1 MSNQPEKYQ
10 IETKI
15 SSRADFQEIIN
26 TNPGVIIIKLG
37 AEWCGPCKTIKA
49 PVSQMMQYIVSDKIR
64 CFIIDVDESIEL
76 YGLLKQKKM
85 VNGIPAILAYY
96 QENKS
101 YIPDDIVIG
110 ADLNQIQLFF
120 KRCIEHA

>member
-1 MSNQPEKYQ
+1 MSNPNSEKQTEKYQ

-15 SSRADFQEIIN
+15 SSRAEFQEIIN

-64 CFIIDVDESIEL
+64 CFIIDVDDSIEL
-76 YGLLKQKKM
+76 YGLLKQKKW
-85 VNGIPAILAYY
+85 
-96 QENKS
+96 
-101 YIPDDIVIG
+101 
-110 ADLNQIQLFF
+110 
-120 KRCIEHA
+120 